1 MGFLEDLKNGDL
13 KSIIILILIVLIF
26 NLYWRVSCIDR
37 SNKQSR
43 CKEPMTNVSND
54 IKEAVKQ
61 IYLADVEA
69 IRNLSDIATKINAGT
84 FVFPG
89 NLTVTGS
96 FKANGEISNNSFS
109 LSGLNNSINN
119 VNSSLTNSINNLN
132 STISSNHSQ
141 FNSFKSNF
149 DGYQFKKVC
158 MKNSSTGWKS
168 WIDYDKSCDEI
179 GIQNIKNSG
188 WDQGG
193 FSAIIPTKGR
203 YS

>member
-109 LSGLNNSINN
+109 LSG
-119 VNSSLTNSINNLN
+119 
-132 STISSNHSQ
+132 
-141 FNSFKSNF
+141 
-149 DGYQFKKVC
+149 GKK
-158 MKNSSTGWKS
+158 
-168 WIDYDKSCDEI
+168 Y
-179 GIQNIKNSG
+179 IKV
-188 WDQGG
+188 
-193 FSAIIPTKGR
+193 
-203 YS
+203 Y